1 MSPDAMFQN
10 NNQSDSESGYV
21 SRTDSKIDFKT
32 ISRKTVEISQKIP
45 NPTLGTIKMV
55 EETLSKMSEYPT
67 KNKLWRALPRQV
79 QYPIFKE
86 ILKYLGESNKLMFD
100 NDGTIIW
107 TFTDSPELKKLK
119 ENTKPLE

>member
-1 MSPDAMFQN
+1 MSPDALFQN
-10 NNQSDSESGYV
+10 NNQNDGESGYI
-21 SRTDSKIDFKT
+21 SGINSKIDFKT
-32 ISRKTVEISQKIP
+32 TSRKTVEISQKIP

-55 EETLSKMSEYPT
+55 EETLSRMSEYPT

-107 TFTDSPELKKLK
+107 TFIDSPELKKLK

>member
-1 MSPDAMFQN
+1 MFQN